1 MIVWKRWRRMQKAVQ
16 GLDGREGRMICK
28 LAAEIGKIFQS
39 MEGLVKRRVKGWE
52 SKWTDV
58 A

>member
-1 MIVWKRWRRMQKAVQ
+1 MQKAVQ

-39 MEGLVKRRVKGWE
+39 MEGLVKRGVKG
-52 SKWTDV
+52 
-58 A
+58 